1 MSVPEH
7 LDTVVL
13 SGRLRQTNVLTP
25 LEVMYS
31 QLALAFTFCRIAE
44 TEVTF
49 GDLKHARRVVAKT
62 LLACNSL
69 AGRTREP
76 NPKHRV
82 ATRTQKALMTNRV

>member
-13 SGRLRQTNVLTP
+13 SGRLRQTNVLTR

-62 LLACNSL
+62 RLACNSL
-69 AGRTREP
+69 AEGLE
-76 NPKHRV
+76 
-82 ATRTQKALMTNRV
+82 NRIQSIESRLVLRRRL